1 MTDVKGS
8 GEAVENMLPL
18 TLSFWVNDGHQV
30 APQVVSA
37 VTKWGHKKGSSEEQ
51 HFLKTLVYCFVL
63 NKTPRSIIFFYRSRH
78 QLLV

>member
-30 APQVVSA
+30 AAQTVQELGRDPVHINIDIQ
-37 VTKWGHKKGSSEEQ
+37 
-51 HFLKTLVYCFVL
+51 
-63 NKTPRSIIFFYRSRH
+63 
-78 QLLV
+78 